1 MPYIL
6 DGDNLV
12 GTARRRRAEGED
24 RDALVAE
31 ISDRLRKTRAKI
43 VLFFDGTG
51 NALSLGNLAVRFAGA
66 TSADDAILR
75 EISRAPR
82 PRETTVVTADR
93 DLARRAR
100 DAGAVAVSPQDFW
113 KRFGSVEAPSAR
125 VPEETRVNVEEWL
138 EWFSDETNRD
148 E

>member
-12 GTARRRRAEGED
+12 GTTLRRRGEAPD

-31 ISDRLRKTRAKI
+31 ISDRLRKTRAKVI
-43 VLFFDGTG
+43 LFFDGAG
-51 NALSLGNLAVRFAGA
+51 KALSLGDLSVRFAGT

-75 EISRAPR
+75 EISRASR
-82 PRETTVVTADR
+82 PRETIVVTADR
-93 DLARRAR
+93 DLARRTR
-100 DAGAVAVSPQDFW
+100 DAGATAISPPDFW
-113 KRFGSVEAPSAR
+113 KRFGAAEGVSPRRPS
-125 VPEETRVNVEEWL
+125 EEPVDVDDWL
-138 EWFSDETNRD
+138 EWFSDEANRD

>member
-1 MPYIL
+1 
-6 DGDNLV
+6 
-12 GTARRRRAEGED
+12 AEGED

-113 KRFGSVEAPSAR
+113 KRFGSAEAPSAR
-125 VPEETRVNVEEWL
+125 RPEETRVNVEEWL

>member
-1 MPYIL
+1 VPYIL

-12 GTARRRRAEGED
+12 GTARRRRAEAQD

-51 NALSLGNLAVRFAGA
+51 NSLSLGNLAVRFAGA

-75 EISRAPR
+75 EVSRAPR

-100 DAGAVAVSPQDFW
+100 DAGAMAVTPQDFW

-125 VPEETRVNVEEWL
+125 GPEETRVNVEEWL

>member
-12 GTARRRRAEGED
+12 GTARRRPAEGED

-113 KRFGSVEAPSAR
+113 KRFGSVEVPSAR
-125 VPEETRVNVEEWL
+125 GPEETRVNVEEWL

>member
-1 MPYIL
+1 VPYLL

-66 TSADDAILR
+66 ISADDAILQ

-113 KRFGSVEAPSAR
+113 KRFGSVETPSAR
-125 VPEETRVNVEEWL
+125 GPEETRVNVEEWL

-148 E
+148 K